1 MLQTMQAAAARVL
14 SPRGEAHGLHA
25 SFENPPAPAELYV
38 LLEAFYLRHNPSKI
52 DTVPA
57 IVRAYSQ
64 RVAAK
69 PGTVHEEF
77 RKLNLQLK
85 KRYSEDL
92 TSRTSATSVSDMP
105 AVGDRLH
112 DAILTMQAEV
122 NRVEKTLSPD
132 GRPSL
137 QTPAT
142 PATPAAPEIR
152 GSDAG
157 GDVDGEGVLAGRRYH
172 SNHQTPVGKPP
183 VYPPYEA
190 RTPPARTP
198 QGQQTA
204 GAKPH
209 LQPSRTGAS
218 ARSWTDTSA
227 AASPAAA
234 EHFFQKLNYLAF
246 LDPDLEL

>member
-122 NRVEKTLSPD
+122 NRVERTLSPD
-132 GRPSL
+132 GQPSL
-137 QTPAT
+137 PT

-152 GSDAG
+152 GSGAG
-157 GDVDGEGVLAGRRYH
+157 GDADGEGVLAGLRYRRDH
-172 SNHQTPVGKPP
+172 SNQQTPVGKPP

-190 RTPPARTP
+190 HTPPARTP

-204 GAKPH
+204 GAEPQ

-218 ARSWTDTSA
+218 PRLWTHTAA

-234 EHFFQKLNYLAF
+234 EHFFQKLNYLAY